1 MDFLVHLGSEI
12 AFLSGVNL
20 YFHHENVPFIV
31 VFLDRLVEQCSNIFF
46 YVYWI
51 SLFFNSIVISVV
63 KFNCDLDLIVDH
75 GISVIFF
82 TFFYKKYT

>member
-31 VFLDRLVEQCSNIFF
+31 VFLDRLVEQCSNIVF
-46 YVYWI
+46 YV
-51 SLFFNSIVISVV
+51 
-63 KFNCDLDLIVDH
+63 
-75 GISVIFF
+75 
-82 TFFYKKYT
+82 